1 MQLNKN
7 QENEEKTG
15 IFMNILY
22 LIGIF
27 GIYVGVDVVI
37 GQKYKGKYYLI
48 HGINNVFIVY
58 LTCGDAISTFT
69 DFKNV
74 LTENVSVLPSI
85 VSVSLH
91 TYHVYCYY
99 KYFKPD
105 DWLHHILMGLALMMA
120 HQFETGRLIN
130 YSLFFTT
137 GLPGMVDYFLLFLVK
152 NDKLDY
158 LSEKKVNNYINLWI
172 RSPGCISHS
181 VLTLLVYNL
190 YKETLLS
197 GYFEQFGYI
206 LTALITYWNG
216 IYFMNKVVISYNS
229 YTSANKL

>member
-1 MQLNKN
+1 MQQLNKN
-7 QENEEKTG
+7 QENLEKTG
-15 IFMNILY
+15 MFMNIAY

-27 GIYVGVDVVI
+27 GIYVGVDTLI

-48 HGINNVFIVY
+48 HGINNIFIAY
-58 LTCGDAISTFT
+58 LTCGDVVSTFT
-69 DFKNV
+69 DFGNV

-85 VSVSLH
+85 VTVSLH
-91 TYHVYCYY
+91 AYHVYCYH
-99 KYFKPD
+99 KYLKPD
-105 DWLHHILMGLALMMA
+105 DWLHHVLMGFALVLA
-120 HQFETGRLIN
+120 HQYETGRLIN

-158 LSEKKVNNYINLWI
+158 LYEKKVNNYINLWI
-172 RSPGCISHS
+172 RAPGCISHS

-190 YKETLLS
+190 YKDTQLS

-206 LTALITYWNG
+206 LTALIKFWNG
-216 IYFMNKVVISYNS
+216 IYFMNKVVTSYN
-229 YTSANKL
+229 TANANK